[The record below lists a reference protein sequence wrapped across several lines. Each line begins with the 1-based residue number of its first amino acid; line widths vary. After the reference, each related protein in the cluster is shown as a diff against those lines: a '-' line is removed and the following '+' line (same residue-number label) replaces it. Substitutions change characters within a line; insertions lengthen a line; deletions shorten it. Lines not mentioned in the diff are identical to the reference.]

1 MALEDAI
8 VKLTEAVEANT
19 AALKGAAAP
28 AKTETTTKTETKGK
42 TTETKPKKPTS
53 EDVRAA
59 LKAYSVIE
67 GKEGAIAL
75 LKEFGADTLNELD
88 PDKYQQVIDKTKA

>member
-1 MALEDAI
+1 MALEDVI

-19 AALKGAAAP
+19 AALKGGTAPAKEGKP
-28 AKTETTTKTETKGK
+28 AKTETKATETK
-42 TTETKPKKPTS
+42 TKKLTA
-53 EDVRAA
+53 EDVRAG

-75 LKEFGADTLNELD
+75 LKEFGADTLNDLD
-88 PDKYQQVIDKTKA
+88 PDKYQAVLDKTKA